1 MRKLAEMITHHV
13 LENIWIFLL
22 ILEERQ
28 MVGILTLIYWKSRV
42 SSNAMKANEIFTH
55 FINYC
60 PVLGKVQNNHANV
73 TFLNYVF
80 FRSNANGLESL
91 ESEQQ
96 LSALSLK
103 RDVSAYRYTRPDGSQ
118 SSQVDGLDD
127 RKLFKDVEQAMK
139 SVGFENE
146 EVNSIWSLM
155 AAILHLG
162 NVDFTPDGDTATIS
176 NKGPG

>member
-1 MRKLAEMITHHV
+1 MVVMK
-13 LENIWIFLL
+13 
-22 ILEERQ
+22 
-28 MVGILTLIYWKSRV
+28 VGI
-42 SSNAMKANEIFTH
+42 
-55 FINYC
+55 
-60 PVLGKVQNNHANV
+60 
-73 TFLNYVF
+73 
-80 FRSNANGLESL
+80 ESVKKL
-91 ESEQQ
+91 FKSEQQ

-176 NKGPG
+176 NKGPGY